1 MNRTVL
7 RTVEILEIISKHGE
21 ISLADLVKI
30 TGYPKTSVYDI
41 LHALEER
48 AMIYRCTDKVCY
60 GIGFRAYA
68 IGRSYSKNSDLLSNS
83 YQCMKA
89 LAEDIGKAVLLGKID
104 GEKIL

>member
-68 IGRSYSKNSDLLSNS
+68 IGRSYSKNSES
-83 YQCMKA
+83 
-89 LAEDIGKAVLLGKID
+89 AEQFLPVYEGSGRGYWKGGTIRQDRR
-104 GEKIL
+104 

>member
-41 LHALEER
+41 P
-48 AMIYRCTDKVCY
+48 V
-60 GIGFRAYA
+60 
-68 IGRSYSKNSDLLSNS
+68 SYTHLTLPT
-83 YQCMKA
+83 KA
-89 LAEDIGKAVLLGKID
+89 
-104 GEKIL
+104 

>member
-41 LHALEER
+41 LHALEAVSYTHLTR
-48 AMIYRCTDKVCY
+48 ASLR
-60 GIGFRAYA
+60 GIF
-68 IGRSYSKNSDLLSNS
+68 S
-83 YQCMKA
+83 
-89 LAEDIGKAVLLGKID
+89 AVNRLFY
-104 GEKIL
+104 

>member
-48 AMIYRCTDKVCY
+48 AMI
-60 GIGFRAYA
+60 
-68 IGRSYSKNSDLLSNS
+68 
-83 YQCMKA
+83 
-89 LAEDIGKAVLLGKID
+89 
-104 GEKIL
+104 

>member
-1 MNRTVL
+1 MKHEQDCVL

-21 ISLADLVKI
+21 TSLADLVKI

-60 GIGFRAYA
+60 GIGFRDMPS
-68 IGRSYSKNSDLLSNS
+68 GVFLPKNSDLAEQFT

-89 LAEDIGKAVLLGKID
+89 LAEDMKGSSY
-104 GEKIL
+104 